1 MQFYP
6 APAKLNLFLH
16 IIGRRD
22 DGYHL
27 LQTIFRFID
36 FNDRLGFNLRS
47 DGIIQLQ
54 TPLTGVSAEQ
64 NLCVRAAKLL
74 QEKGRVNQGVDIYL
88 EKHIPMGG
96 GLGGGSS
103 DAATTLIILNHLWG
117 LNWDRDSLMELGLK
131 LGADIPVFI
140 YGDSAFAEGVG
151 EKLST
156 VILPN
161 AWYLVLT
168 PAVNVSTAQVFAS
181 NELTRDTI
189 PITIPP
195 FSIYDGHNDLE
206 SVVCRMYSDV
216 AKCIDWLKQ
225 LNNTTLVAMTGS
237 GSSVFAEFET
247 EAQAKEACHRLP
259 DGINAVVAKGLAK
272 HPLRDFYR

>member
-36 FNDRLGFNLRS
+36 LNDRLGFNLRS

-54 TPLTGVSAEQ
+54 TPLAGVAAEQ
-64 NLCVRAAKLL
+64 NLCIRAAKLL
-74 QEKGRVNQGVDIYL
+74 QAEGSVNQGVDIYL
-88 EKHIPMGG
+88 EKHIAMGG

-103 DAATTLIILNHLWG
+103 DAATTLIMLNSLWG
-117 LNWDRDSLMELGLK
+117 LNWHRDRLMELGLK
-131 LGADIPVFI
+131 LGADVPVFI
-140 YGDSAFAEGVG
+140 YGDNAFAEGVG
-151 EKLST
+151 EKLSA
-156 VILPN
+156 VNLPN
-161 AWYLVLT
+161 AWYLVLM
-168 PAVNVSTAQVFAS
+168 PPVHVSTAQIFAS
-181 NELTRDTI
+181 NELTRNTI

-195 FSIYDGHNDLE
+195 FSIRDGHNDLE
-206 SVVCRMYSDV
+206 PVVCRMYSDV
-216 AKCIDWLKQ
+216 AKCIDWLKK
-225 LNNTTLVAMTGS
+225 LDNTTLVAMTGS

-247 EAQAKEACHRLP
+247 EAQAKEAYLRLP
-259 DGINAVVAKGLAK
+259 DGVNAVVAKGLTK
-272 HPLRDFYR
+272 HPLKDFYR

>member
-36 FNDRLGFNLRS
+36 LNDRLGFNLRN
-47 DGIIQLQ
+47 DGVIQLQ
-54 TPLTGVSAEQ
+54 TPLAGVAAEQ
-64 NLCVRAAKLL
+64 NLCIRAAKLL
-74 QEKGRVNQGVDIYL
+74 QAEGSVNQGVDIYL

-103 DAATTLIILNHLWG
+103 DAATTLIMLNSLWG
-117 LNWDRDSLMELGLK
+117 LNWHRDRLMELGLK
-131 LGADIPVFI
+131 LGADVPVFI
-140 YGDSAFAEGVG
+140 YGDNAFAEGVG
-151 EKLST
+151 EKLSA
-156 VILPN
+156 VNLPN
-161 AWYLVLT
+161 AWYLVLM
-168 PAVNVSTAQVFAS
+168 PPVHVSTAQIFAS
-181 NELTRDTI
+181 NELTRNTI

-195 FSIYDGHNDLE
+195 FSIRDGHNDLE
-206 SVVCRMYSDV
+206 PVVCRMYSDV
-216 AKCIDWLKQ
+216 AKCIDWLKK
-225 LNNTTLVAMTGS
+225 LDNTTLVAMTGS

-247 EAQAKEACHRLP
+247 EAQAKEAYLRLP
-259 DGINAVVAKGLAK
+259 DGVNAVVAKGLTK
-272 HPLRDFYR
+272 HPLKDFYR

>member
-36 FNDRLGFNLRS
+36 LNDRLGFNLRS

-54 TPLTGVSAEQ
+54 TPLAGVAAEQ
-64 NLCVRAAKLL
+64 NLCIRAAKLL
-74 QEKGRVNQGVDIYL
+74 QEEGSVNQGVDIYL

-103 DAATTLIILNHLWG
+103 DAATTLIMLNSLWG
-117 LNWDRDSLMELGLK
+117 LNWHRDRLMELGLK
-131 LGADIPVFI
+131 LGADVPVFI
-140 YGDSAFAEGVG
+140 YGDNAFAEGVG
-151 EKLST
+151 EKLSA
-156 VILPN
+156 VDLPN
-161 AWYLVLT
+161 AWYLVLM
-168 PAVNVSTAQVFAS
+168 PPVHVSTAQIFAS
-181 NELTRDTI
+181 NELTRNTI

-195 FSIYDGHNDLE
+195 FSIRDGHNDLE
-206 SVVCRMYSDV
+206 PVVCRMYSDV
-216 AKCIDWLKQ
+216 AKCIDWLKK
-225 LNNTTLVAMTGS
+225 LDNTTLVAMTGS

-247 EAQAKEACHRLP
+247 EAQAKEAYLRLP
-259 DGINAVVAKGLAK
+259 DGVNAVVAKGLTK
-272 HPLRDFYR
+272 HPLKDFYR

>member
-36 FNDRLGFNLRS
+36 LNDRLGFNLRN
-47 DGIIQLQ
+47 DGVIQLQ
-54 TPLTGVSAEQ
+54 TPLAGVAAEQ
-64 NLCVRAAKLL
+64 NLCIRAAKLL
-74 QEKGRVNQGVDIYL
+74 QEEGSVNQGVDIYL

-103 DAATTLIILNHLWG
+103 DAATTLIMLNSLWG
-117 LNWDRDSLMELGLK
+117 LNWHRDRLMELGLK
-131 LGADIPVFI
+131 LGADVPVFI
-140 YGDSAFAEGVG
+140 YGDNAFAEGVG
-151 EKLST
+151 EKLSA
-156 VILPN
+156 VNLPN
-161 AWYLVLT
+161 AWYLVLM
-168 PAVNVSTAQVFAS
+168 PPVHVSTAQIFAS
-181 NELTRDTI
+181 NELTRNTI

-195 FSIYDGHNDLE
+195 FSIRDGHNDLE
-206 SVVCRMYSDV
+206 PVVCRMYSDV
-216 AKCIDWLKQ
+216 AKCIDWLKK
-225 LNNTTLVAMTGS
+225 LDNTTLVAMTGS

-247 EAQAKEACHRLP
+247 EAQAKEAYLRLP
-259 DGINAVVAKGLAK
+259 DGVNAVVAKGLTK
-272 HPLRDFYR
+272 HPLKDFYR

>member
-36 FNDRLGFNLRS
+36 LNDRLGFNLRS

-54 TPLTGVSAEQ
+54 TPLAGVAAEQ
-64 NLCVRAAKLL
+64 NLCIRAAKLL
-74 QEKGRVNQGVDIYL
+74 QAESSVNQGVDIYL

-103 DAATTLIILNHLWG
+103 DAATTLIMLNSLWG
-117 LNWDRDSLMELGLK
+117 LNWHRDRLMELGLK
-131 LGADIPVFI
+131 LGADVPVFI
-140 YGDSAFAEGVG
+140 YGNNAFAEGVG
-151 EKLST
+151 EKLSA
-156 VILPN
+156 VDLPN
-161 AWYLVLT
+161 AWYLVLM
-168 PAVNVSTAQVFAS
+168 PPVHVSTAQIFAS
-181 NELTRDTI
+181 NELTRNTI

-195 FSIYDGHNDLE
+195 FSIRDGHNDLE
-206 SVVCRMYSDV
+206 PVVCRMYSDV
-216 AKCIDWLKQ
+216 AKCIDWLKK
-225 LNNTTLVAMTGS
+225 LDNTTLVAMTGS
-237 GSSVFAEFET
+237 GASVFSEFET
-247 EAQAKEACHRLP
+247 EAQAKEAYLRLP
-259 DGINAVVAKGLAK
+259 DGVNAVVAKGLTK
-272 HPLRDFYR
+272 HPLKDFYR